1 MWNTLNCLVVERCW
15 TNKPSQRAL
24 TTLKSPHWLCLFP
37 NHFICTESF
46 SFVFLL
52 KFKSLQT
59 ENGFRILLSIF
70 WATRINLYRPKRI
83 LKTCSHPVSPHEAR
97 QREEER
103 AACLTVWRLGGAAGR
118 WSSADGGRC
127 WTSLD
132 VSALRLMCLLCVSLC
147 LFLYRSFS
155 ITPLNTDGSK
165 T

>member
-24 TTLKSPHWLCLFP
+24 TTLKSPHWL
-37 NHFICTESF
+37 SF
-46 SFVFLL
+46 SKSFNLHWVLFFCFPL

-59 ENGFRILLSIF
+59 ENGFRILLSIS
-70 WATRINLYRPKRI
+70 WATRIHLYRPRRI

-132 VSALRLMCLLCVSLC
+132 VSALGLMCLLCVSLC

-155 ITPLNTDGSK
+155 ITPLNTDGSE